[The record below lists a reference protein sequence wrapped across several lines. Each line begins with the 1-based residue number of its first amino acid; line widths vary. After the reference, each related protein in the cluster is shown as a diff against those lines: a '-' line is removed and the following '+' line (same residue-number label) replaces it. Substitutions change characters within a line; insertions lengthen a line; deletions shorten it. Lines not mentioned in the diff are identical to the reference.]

1 MAGTFDS
8 LGLARS
14 LRTRMVEVASSDLHL
29 KDRELHAAA
38 REIWS
43 EPASGLVG
51 ELWVEGVLP
60 PKPGESLQAL
70 ADAAL
75 FDQHLLNHLRDSG
88 AWGDWDLYEHQERA
102 VKEAAADPSGA
113 VLVSAG
119 TGAGKTE
126 SFLLPLVDR
135 LWRTQRRGAGIRALI
150 LYPMNALVRDQM
162 DRLDKWLGGQSRLTY
177 FHFTSETPESERIA
191 DQLGIPNQN
200 PNRIRSRDAARM
212 APPDI
217 CVTNYSM
224 LEYMLARPQ
233 DAPFFGTGLEVVVL
247 DEAHLYAGTLASEI
261 MFLLRRAMVRCGLQA
276 SEVLHLATSATLGG
290 NDEELAAFLADLTST
305 SIAHTHIVRGEFQDS
320 QPFTTTAAE
329 LTADEL
335 TALDASLDASSRKR
349 IGAEDV
355 LQLFDGSCS
364 ELEEAPLRLG
374 TRLME
379 WPAMERLRAS
389 ILVEAGVPRRLTELS
404 AQVFGKSSSAS
415 QAATAALLR
424 WSSMAYQASGAP
436 LVAHRLH
443 LPLRGPTGFS
453 LCLNPA
459 CDGPE
464 KLRRTGL
471 GSLQEARGDRCS
483 WCDSVALPVMRC
495 EQCGHVLLASQL
507 ERGALRPLPLAELRE
522 SQKSLSARGML
533 LELSGNGL
541 GGFEV
546 RPDGTLA
553 SGGPRL
559 HPIGPRDLAKD
570 ALPSNDCEHEWL
582 QPLTTGPGLLLSV
595 VAETALAAM
604 PPERDHERES
614 ILPGGGRRLLVFS
627 DSRREAARLGPAL
640 TWTHEL
646 QIVRAAILRLLAA
659 ETAEDADAVRDFLA
673 EEIQRIQDSLAGE
686 LPSAVRERRQRDLG
700 DRLVELNAIAAGGRV
715 ADWERKLADSEV
727 LAQLLCWE
735 GADAHRR
742 DNWSKDTW
750 ERNRRTNRTRSR
762 ELLARELVAPSGR
775 SAGTTLE
782 ALGLAAID
790 YPGLDNLP
798 SPSLAAF
805 PRSIRSELQDQWPA
819 LVAALLDSIR
829 VDGGITSGAEEI
841 DRDYSEDYA
850 QIGKWVMYDGS
861 ERVDLLPFRGATSR
875 HRRNRFLRQA
885 LFELGLSADDL
896 DEYEPDL
903 ARAVFNWLREVN
915 PLPAWL
921 ERHRTEAKFRL
932 LFPEL
937 SLRKPADVHMN
948 LASGRIVG
956 RTIAQRHPLSPGRFV
971 PRTQA
976 QLDDDPRLKRRRQ
989 ELLGEVALTVG
1000 LWAEE
1005 HSAQLDSREARRIQE
1020 LFEAGARN
1028 VLSSSTTMELGVDIG
1043 GISGVLMTNTPPS
1056 RARYLQRAGRAGRR
1070 GEGASVTLS
1079 FARNR
1084 PFDQAVF
1091 RDFGRYLSEPLRA
1104 PSVLLERD
1112 LLALRHAY
1120 SHLLGSFFRTLRTMG
1135 ERTGTMAAFGKMGGF
1150 MGSQSTARWRS
1161 GLKPL
1166 LRDYPSA
1173 PEPPKPLDWW
1183 QSDGS
1188 ALAKQ
1193 FGRYLDHLSA
1203 HPDGIADEVGVIL
1216 KDARASVQL
1225 RDWSGFCAKVSER
1238 FNRAMQTWREEFQ
1251 AFLDAW
1257 TETSERHQANFIHFQ
1272 LEELNNRDVI
1282 SFLAEHQ
1289 FLPRFG
1295 FPLGVLQL
1303 RVDDRQSDSGWQLAR
1318 SGALALRE
1326 YAPGAKVL
1334 VGGRQVTSRGLVKTW
1349 VGQGEQAL
1357 GALRVLLQCKS
1368 GHSYLATPVRSEDDC
1383 PFCGAPPAGSGGDVI
1398 EVSRGFRTAAWDPP
1412 RRARSAELVGET
1424 EVVPPGIEEDV
1435 SGASFNF
1442 DVPEVPGLEGR
1453 YLEGAELLTLN
1464 KGEEGHG
1471 FHICHRC
1478 GYAGAERKSAIRGR
1492 LELPAHAES
1501 HPPLWMNRRGRPCW
1515 RQGTVSSFAR
1525 NQVLLHREATD
1536 LLVLDF
1542 RSCGIDLAADRMAA
1556 RTWAAGLP
1564 HAIGETLNIDASDIA
1579 SNLYPFRDGLGILLY
1594 DTASGGAG
1602 HVAKLQ
1608 RGSLL
1613 LEVLTTLRQRLFV
1626 DEAHHARC
1634 LQGCLECVLSFGA
1647 QRLYGDGLNRPHGL
1661 ALLAALLSGA
1671 PTLGARQSRAP
1682 SEREPRQEV
1691 SVPSSAERI
1700 ARARERKRQRRK

>member
-8 LGLARS
+8 LGLVRS

-38 REIWS
+38 REIWG
-43 EPASGLVG
+43 EPGNGLVG

-70 ADAAL
+70 ADAGL
-75 FDQHLLNHLRDSG
+75 FDQQLLNHLRDSG
-88 AWGDWDLYEHQERA
+88 AWGEWNLHEHQERA
-102 VKEAAADPSGA
+102 LKEAAADPSGA

-135 LWRTQRRGAGIRALI
+135 LWRSQRRGPGIRALI

-177 FHFTSETPESERIA
+177 FHFTSETPETERIA

-200 PNRIRSRDAARM
+200 PSRIRSRDAARK

-305 SIAHTHIVRGEFQDS
+305 SLAHTHIIRGEFQKS
-320 QPFTTTAAE
+320 QPFATRAAE

-335 TALDASLDASSRKR
+335 TSLDASLDESSRKR

-355 LQLFDGSCS
+355 LRLLDGSCS
-364 ELEEAPLRLG
+364 ELEEAPARLG

-379 WPAMERLRAS
+379 WPAVERLRAS
-389 ILVEAGVPRRLTELS
+389 ILVETGVPRRLTEL
-404 AQVFGKSSSAS
+404 AEQVFGESSSAS
-415 QAATAALLR
+415 QTATAALLR
-424 WSSMAYQASGAP
+424 WSSMAQQASGAP
-436 LVAHRLH
+436 LVSHRLH

-453 LCLNPA
+453 LCLNPE

-464 KLRRTGL
+464 NLFRSGL
-471 GSLQEARGDRCS
+471 GSLQEARGDRCR
-483 WCDSVALPVMRC
+483 WCDSMALPVMRC

-507 ERGALRPLPLAELRE
+507 DNGALRALPLSELRE

-541 GGFEV
+541 GGYKV

-553 SGGPRL
+553 SGGSRL
-559 HPIGPRDLAKD
+559 YPLEPQDLAQD
-570 ALPSNDCEHEWL
+570 ALSSNDCEHEWI
-582 QPLTTGPGLLLSV
+582 QPLATGPGLLLSV

-604 PPERDHERES
+604 PPEPDQERES

-673 EEIQRIQDSLAGE
+673 GEIQRTQDNLARE
-686 LPSAVRERRQRDLG
+686 LPDAVRARLQRELG
-700 DRLVELNAIAAGGRV
+700 DRVAELSAIAAGGRV

-727 LAQLLCWE
+727 LSQILSWE
-735 GADAHRR
+735 GADTHRR
-742 DNWSKDTW
+742 DAWSKDAW

-782 ALGLAAID
+782 ALGLATID
-790 YPGLDNLP
+790 YPGLDDLP
-798 SPSLAAF
+798 LPTLAAF
-805 PRSIRSELQDQWPA
+805 PRSVRAGLRDDWPA

-829 VDGGITSGAEEI
+829 VDGGITTGAEEI
-841 DRDYSEDYA
+841 DSDYSEDYA
-850 QIGKWVMYDGS
+850 QIGKWVTFDGG
-861 ERVDLLPFRGATSR
+861 ERVDLLSFRGATSR
-875 HRRNRFLRQA
+875 HRRNRFLRQT
-885 LFELGLSADDL
+885 LFNLGLTADDL

-903 ARAVFNWLREVN
+903 ARAVFSWLREVN
-915 PLPAWL
+915 PRPSWL
-921 ERHRTEAKFRL
+921 ERHRTEAKIRL

-937 SLRKPADVHMN
+937 SLRKAADVQMD
-948 LASGRIVG
+948 LVSGRIVG
-956 RTIAQRHPLSPGRFV
+956 RTLADRHPLSTGRFV
-971 PRTQA
+971 PRTQTE
-976 QLDDDPRLKRRRQ
+976 LDEDSRLKRRRE
-989 ELLGEVALTVG
+989 ELLGEEALTVG

-1005 HSAQLDSREARRIQE
+1005 HSAQLDSSEARRIQE

-1079 FARNR
+1079 FARSR
-1084 PFDQAVF
+1084 PYDQAVF
-1091 RDFGRYLSEPLRA
+1091 RDFGRYLSEPMRA

-1120 SHLLGSFFRTLRTMG
+1120 SHLLGSFFRALRAKG
-1135 ERTGTMAAFGKMGGF
+1135 ERTGTMAAFGKMGAF
-1150 MGSQSTARWRS
+1150 MGSQSTTRWKN
-1161 GLKPL
+1161 GHKPL
-1166 LRDYPSA
+1166 LRDNPPA
-1173 PEPPKPLDWW
+1173 PEPPNPLDWW
-1183 QSDGS
+1183 QSDDS
-1188 ALAKQ
+1188 TLAEQ
-1193 FGRYLDHLSA
+1193 FGRYLAHLSA
-1203 HPDGIADEVGVIL
+1203 HPEEIADEIGLIL
-1216 KDARASVQL
+1216 KDARASEQV

-1238 FNRAMQTWREEFQ
+1238 FELAMQIWRHEYQ
-1251 AFLDAW
+1251 TFLDEWMDAI
-1257 TETSERHQANFIHFQ
+1257 ERPQANFIHFQ

-1282 SFLAEHQ
+1282 GLLAEHQ

-1349 VGQGEQAL
+1349 VDQGAQAL
-1357 GALRVLLQCKS
+1357 GALRVLFQCNN
-1368 GHSYLATPVRSEDDC
+1368 GHSYLAAPVGREEDC
-1383 PFCGAPPAGSGGDVI
+1383 PFCGAPPTGSGADVI

-1412 RRARSAELVGET
+1412 RRARTTELVGET

-1442 DVPEVPGLEGR
+1442 NVPDLPGLQGR

-1471 FHICHRC
+1471 FHICYRC
-1478 GYAGAERKSAIRGR
+1478 GYAGAERKSSTRGR
-1492 LELPAHAES
+1492 LELPTHAES

-1515 RQGTVSSFAR
+1515 KQDTTSSFAR

-1542 RSCGIDLAADRMAA
+1542 QNCGIDLGADWMATRA
-1556 RTWAAGLP
+1556 WAAGLP
-1564 HAIGETLNIDASDIA
+1564 HAIGETLNIDASDVA
-1579 SNLYPFRDGLGILLY
+1579 STLYPFRDGMGILLY

-1602 HVAKLQ
+1602 HVAELQ

-1613 LEVLTTLRQRLFV
+1613 FEVLTALRQRLFV

-1647 QRLYGDGLNRPHGL
+1647 QRLFGDGLNRPRGL
-1661 ALLAALLSGA
+1661 VLLDALLSGS
-1671 PTLGARQSRAP
+1671 PVQGPRRNRAP
-1682 SEREPRQEV
+1682 AEREPRQEV
-1691 SVPSSAERI
+1691 SVLSSAERI
-1700 ARARERKRQRRK
+1700 ARARERKRQHRK

>member
-8 LGLARS
+8 LGLVRS

-29 KDRELHAAA
+29 KDKELHAAA

-51 ELWVEGVLP
+51 ELWIEGVLP

-70 ADAAL
+70 SDAGL
-75 FDQHLLNHLRDSG
+75 FDQQLLTHLRDSG
-88 AWGDWDLYEHQERA
+88 AWGNWNLHDHQERTLR
-102 VKEAAADPSGA
+102 KAAADPSGA

-135 LWRTQRRGAGIRALI
+135 LWRSQRRGPGIRALI

-162 DRLDKWLGGQSRLTY
+162 DRLDKWLGDQSRLSY
-177 FHFTSETPESERIA
+177 FHFTSETPESERRA
-191 DQLGIPNQN
+191 DQLGIPIQNQ
-200 PNRIRSRDAARM
+200 NRIRSREAARK

-233 DAPFFGTGLEVVVL
+233 DAPFFGSGLEVVVL

-276 SEVLHLATSATLGG
+276 DDVLHLATSATLGG
-290 NDEELAAFLADLTST
+290 NDEELAAFLADLTNT
-305 SIAHTHIVRGEFQDS
+305 PPERTHIIRGEYQDS
-320 QPFTTTAAE
+320 QPFATTEPGLTAEE
-329 LTADEL
+329 LTEL
-335 TALDASLDASSRKR
+335 DTSIDASSRMR
-349 IGAEDV
+349 IGAEIV
-355 LQLFDGSCS
+355 LQLLDGECS
-364 ELEEAPLRLG
+364 DLEEAPTQLG
-374 TRLME
+374 RRLMK
-379 WPAMERLRAS
+379 WRAVERIRAS
-389 ILVEAGVPRRLTELS
+389 ILSEIGVPRRLSEL
-404 AQVFGKSSSAS
+404 AEDVFGASSYTS

-424 WSSMAYQASGAP
+424 WTSMACQASGEP
-436 LVAHRLH
+436 LIAHRLH
-443 LPLRGPTGFS
+443 LPLRGPTGLS
-453 LCLNPA
+453 LCLSPE

-464 KLRRTGL
+464 TLRRSGF
-471 GSLQEARGDRCS
+471 GSLQEARGDRCR
-483 WCDSVALPVMRC
+483 WCDSVALNVVRC

-507 ERGALRPLPLAELRE
+507 RSGVLYPLPLTELRE
-522 SQKSLSARGML
+522 SQRSLSARGL
-533 LELSGNGL
+533 LLDLSGNGL
-541 GGFEV
+541 SGFEV
-546 RPDGTLA
+546 RPDGVLA

-559 HPIGPRDLAKD
+559 YPLEPPNPSEE
-570 ALPSNDCEHEWL
+570 ALQRSDCEHEWL
-582 QPLTTGPGLLLSV
+582 QPLATGPGLLLSV

-604 PPERDHERES
+604 PPEQDHEQES

-646 QIVRAAILRLLAA
+646 QVVRAAILRLLAA
-659 ETAEDADAVRDFLA
+659 ETAEDADAVRDYLD
-673 EEIQRIQDSLAGE
+673 EEIQRIHESLVGKPPDAI
-686 LPSAVRERRQRDLG
+686 R
-700 DRLVELNAIAAGGRV
+700 DRLQRELEDRVTELNAIAVGGRV
-715 ADWERKLADSEV
+715 ADWQRKLADSDV
-727 LAQLLCWE
+727 LAQILSWE
-735 GADAHRR
+735 GSDSHRR
-742 DNWSKDTW
+742 STWNIDAW
-750 ERNRRTNRTRSR
+750 ERNRRTNRTRCL
-762 ELLARELVAPSGR
+762 ELLARELIAPSGR

-790 YPGLDNLP
+790 YPGLDELP
-798 SPSLAAF
+798 LPSLAAF
-805 PRSIRSELQDQWPA
+805 PRSIRVGLQGQWHA
-819 LVAALLDSIR
+819 LVAALLDSLR

-841 DRDYSEDYA
+841 DREYSEDYA
-850 QIGKWVMYDGS
+850 QIGKWVMFAGS
-861 ERVDLLPFRGATSR
+861 ERVDLLPFRGATAR
-875 HRRNRFLRQA
+875 HRRNRFLRQT
-885 LFELGLSADDL
+885 LFNLGLAADDL

-903 ARAVFNWLREVN
+903 ATAVFNWLREVH
-915 PLPAWL
+915 PRPAWL
-921 ERHRTEAKFRL
+921 ERHHTEARIRL

-937 SLRKPADVHMN
+937 SLRRPADVQMDP
-948 LASGRIVG
+948 LSGRIVG
-956 RTIAQRHPLSPGRFV
+956 RTVAQRHPLSAGRFV
-971 PRTQA
+971 PQTQA
-976 QLDDDPRLKRRRQ
+976 ELDEDRRLKRRRE
-989 ELLGEVALTVG
+989 ELLGEEALTIG

-1005 HSAQLDSREARRIQE
+1005 HSAQLDSSEARRIQE
-1020 LFEAGARN
+1020 LFEAGIRN

-1070 GEGASVTLS
+1070 REGASVTLS

-1091 RDFGRYLSEPLRA
+1091 RDFGRYLSEPMRA

-1120 SHLLGSFFRTLRTMG
+1120 SHVLGSFFRALRAEG
-1135 ERTGTMAAFGKMGGF
+1135 ERTGAMAAFGKMGSF
-1150 MGSQSTARWRS
+1150 MGSQSTTRWKS

-1166 LRDYPSA
+1166 LRDSPQA
-1173 PEPPKPLDWW
+1173 LEPPRPLDWW

-1188 ALAKQ
+1188 ALSVQ
-1193 FGRYLDHLSA
+1193 FVRYLAHLSA
-1203 HPDGIADEVGVIL
+1203 HPEEIADEIGVIL
-1216 KDARASVQL
+1216 KGARANEQV
-1225 RDWSGFCAKVSER
+1225 RDWSRFCGRVSER
-1238 FNRAMQTWREEFQ
+1238 FDQAVQIWRDEYQ
-1251 AFLDAW
+1251 SFLDAW
-1257 TETSERHQANFIHFQ
+1257 EDASDRVQANFVHFQ

-1282 SFLAEHQ
+1282 GFLAEHQ

-1334 VGGRQVTSRGLVKTW
+1334 VSGRQVTSRGLVKTW
-1349 VGQGEQAL
+1349 VSEGEQTL
-1357 GALRVLLQCKS
+1357 GALRVLLQCNR
-1368 GHSYLATPVRSEDDC
+1368 GHSYLATPVDRQEDC
-1383 PFCGAPPAGSGGDVI
+1383 PFCGAPPTGSGADVI

-1412 RRARSAELVGET
+1412 RRARTSELVGET

-1442 DVPEVPGLEGR
+1442 DVPDVPGLQGR

-1471 FHICHRC
+1471 FHICYRC
-1478 GYAGAERKSAIRGR
+1478 GYAGAERKGNARGGR
-1492 LELPAHAES
+1492 DLPAQAES

-1515 RQGTVSSFAR
+1515 RQGTLSSFAR

-1542 RSCGIDLAADRMAA
+1542 RECGIDLGADWMAA
-1556 RTWAAGLP
+1556 RAWAAGLP
-1564 HAIGETLNIDASDIA
+1564 HAIGETLNIDANDIA
-1579 SNLYPFRDGLGILLY
+1579 SALYPFRDGMGILLY

-1602 HVAKLQ
+1602 HVAELQ
-1608 RGSLL
+1608 RRGLL
-1613 LEVLTTLRQRLFV
+1613 REVLTALRQRLFV
-1626 DEAHHARC
+1626 NEAHHARC
-1634 LQGCLECVLSFGA
+1634 SHGCLECVLSFGA
-1647 QRLYGDGLNRPHGL
+1647 QRLFHDGLNRPRGL
-1661 ALLAALLSGA
+1661 ALLDALRAGVPSHSG
-1671 PTLGARQSRAP
+1671 GRSRTP
-1682 SEREPRQEV
+1682 PEGEPKEEA
-1691 SVPSSAERI
+1691 SILSSAERI
-1700 ARARERKRQRRK
+1700 ARAKERNRRRK